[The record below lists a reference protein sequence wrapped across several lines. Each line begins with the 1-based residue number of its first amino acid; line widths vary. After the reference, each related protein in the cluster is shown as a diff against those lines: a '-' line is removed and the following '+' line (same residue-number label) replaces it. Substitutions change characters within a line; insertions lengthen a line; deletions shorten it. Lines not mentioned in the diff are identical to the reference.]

1 MCSCGCRYR
10 ANAQTTFFC
19 LVDGPRSRLL
29 RPWSRV
35 PGARCGHVALSL
47 NCKDLVPNGALSAI
61 HCKPTRCTVPS
72 RRNLAKIWP
81 EFPRVALIA
90 RGLTSFLGGHFSR
103 IIDAWWHARSV
114 DPVQRASARASER
127 DTHGTARM
135 INPIK
140 STESWSSRS
149 SRSKTPVHTVQ
160 PVHGPITRAPGA
172 QVFGPT
178 GPLDRSP
185 GSLRRALDTIIHWT
199 VMNYWH

>member
-1 MCSCGCRYR
+1 MHRPQPLADRRTQISRSGCRYR

-72 RRNLAKIWP
+72 RRNLAEIWP

-103 IIDAWWHARSV
+103 IIDACLFKRSCARQRRRPRARSRRLSIV
-114 DPVQRASARASER
+114 PRVRADRARRAVEVRRRLFVYGGGGCVTFTTGGFRSPPNSQDLPRARAIEF
-127 DTHGTARM
+127 
-135 INPIK
+135 
-140 STESWSSRS
+140 
-149 SRSKTPVHTVQ
+149 
-160 PVHGPITRAPGA
+160 RACA
-172 QVFGPT
+172 
-178 GPLDRSP
+178 
-185 GSLRRALDTIIHWT
+185 
-199 VMNYWH
+199 